1 MPVLTLC
8 ARNPFQF
15 AQQDFYHVV
24 KVDTHI
30 HAASAVVAP
39 KLLAFIKNKYATS
52 PNVHTLMN
60 CSRE

>member
-1 MPVLTLC
+1 
-8 ARNPFQF
+8 
-15 AQQDFYHVV
+15 VV

-52 PNVHTLMN
+52 PNVRL
-60 CSRE
+60 CSPLALAPLPGRQPT